1 MQCDPRSA
9 MLTPMNLGHPIVVA
23 VVGYLLGSLPLANL
37 VARRA
42 GGPDLREVGDKNP
55 GFWNAKA
62 HLNNGASTAVF
73 IGDVLKG
80 AIPVA
85 IALVVGLEWWQSYL
99 VGLAAMGGHAGP
111 LFARFRGGK
120 SVLTW
125 VGAQAL
131 LSPLPVLTAI
141 AALGLMWVVK
151 RNFVNAVRFA
161 VIAFPFVQLVIEGPW
176 RTAMSGVLM
185 TLIGLR
191 FAQR

>member
-23 VVGYLLGSLPLANL
+23 VVGYLLGSLPLANRL
-37 VARRA
+37 ARRA

-99 VGLAAMGGHAGP
+99 VGLTAMVGHAWP

>member
-1 MQCDPRSA
+1 
-9 MLTPMNLGHPIVVA
+9 MNLGHPIVVA
-23 VVGYLLGSLPLANL
+23 LVGYLLGSLPLANL

-99 VGLAAMGGHAGP
+99 VGLAAMVGHAWP

>member
-23 VVGYLLGSLPLANL
+23 LVGYLLGSLPLANL

-99 VGLAAMGGHAGP
+99 VGLAAMVGHAWP
-111 LFARFRGGK
+111 LFVRFRGGK

-125 VGAQAL
+125 VGAQTL

>member
-1 MQCDPRSA
+1 
-9 MLTPMNLGHPIVVA
+9 MLAPMNLEHPIVVA
-23 VVGYLLGSLPLANL
+23 LFGYLIGSLPLANL

-42 GGPDLREVGDKNP
+42 GALDLREVGDKNP

-62 HLNNGASTAVF
+62 HLGTSSSMLVF

-80 AIPVA
+80 TIPVA
-85 IALVVGLEWWQSYL
+85 VALLVGLEWWQSYL
-99 VGLAAMGGHAGP
+99 VGFAAMVGHAWP

-120 SVLTW
+120 GVLTW
-125 VGAQAL
+125 VGAQTL
-131 LSPLPVLTAI
+131 LSPLPALVAI
-141 AALGLMWVVK
+141 AALGLMWLVK
-151 RNFVNAVRFA
+151 RNFVNAVRIA
-161 VIAFPFVQLVIEGPW
+161 VISFPFVQLVIEGPW

>member
-9 MLTPMNLGHPIVVA
+9 MLTPMNLAHPIVVA
-23 VVGYLLGSLPLANL
+23 LLGYLIGSLPLANL
-37 VARRA
+37 VARRT
-42 GGPDLREVGDKNP
+42 GTTDLREVGDKNP

-62 HLNNGASTAVF
+62 HLGKGSSTAVF
-73 IGDVLKG
+73 TGDVLKG
-80 AIPVA
+80 AIPVLV
-85 IALVVGLEWWQSYL
+85 ALVVGLEWWQSYL
-99 VGLAAMGGHAGP
+99 VGLAAMVGHAWP
-111 LFARFRGGK
+111 LFAHFRGGK

-125 VGAQAL
+125 VGAQTL
-131 LSPLPVLTAI
+131 LAPLPALASIV
-141 AALGLMWVVK
+141 ALGLVWLIK

-161 VIAFPFVQLVIEGPW
+161 VISFPFVQLVIEGPW

>member
-23 VVGYLLGSLPLANL
+23 LVGYLLGSLPLANL

-42 GGPDLREVGDKNP
+42 GAPDLREVGDKNP

-99 VGLAAMGGHAGP
+99 VGLAAMVGHAWP
-111 LFARFRGGK
+111 LFAHFRGGK